1 MPDQERKE
9 QRGLLDGQKDFHNGN
24 KEFLDGN
31 KEFLIE
37 KIKEKPV
44 NKKKL
49 IRRTIITVSMA
60 VIFGLVACVTFLVLE
75 PVISNWLYPKEEP
88 EIQTVEFPEDK
99 EEMSPE
105 EMLAE
110 NLPTESP
117 EPTPAPTPEPTRNP
131 GDGGD
136 TYVPLGEEQV
146 QDILSQVTFDLNHY
160 KQLYTALHD
169 YGNELGR
176 SVVTVTAVTSN
187 LDWFNSVQERRNQCS
202 GVIIFENGM
211 ELLILT
217 DYSAIRSAERLL
229 LTFYDESQTGAQLKQ
244 YNEATNL
251 AVLSVPL
258 EELSDAVRGGPG
270 NAQDGFEAGVQ
281 DSPTGAGAPGN
292 QDPDAPED
300 ENPDEPGDLGASG
313 SPGQGNTGAQD
324 SGGQTARN
332 PEEPESG
339 LPIVEF
345 GYSNAKSL
353 AGTPVIAVGSP
364 MGTSNSLSY
373 GMITASGTTVSTADR
388 NYRILLTDISGSQNA
403 SGALFDL
410 QGKMIGFITNHRTGS
425 DMKNLIMAY
434 GITDLQRTVE
444 KMSNGAEIAYLG
456 IRGEDVPR
464 EVNAELGIPFGAYVE
479 EFDMDSPA
487 MRAGIQRGD
496 VITAIGEKSVSGF
509 MEYSNALMDLEPG
522 QTVEVTVMRQAQE
535 EYKEMKFNIELGG
548 VR

>member
-1 MPDQERKE
+1 M
-9 QRGLLDGQKDFHNGN
+9 
-24 KEFLDGN
+24 
-31 KEFLIE
+31 
-37 KIKEKPV
+37 

-117 EPTPAPTPEPTRNP
+117 EPTSAPTPEPTRNP
-131 GDGGD
+131 GDGSGD
-136 TYVPLGEEQV
+136 PYVPLGEEQV

-176 SVVTVTAVTSN
+176 SIVTVTAVTSN
-187 LDWFNSVQERRNQCS
+187 VDWFNSVQERRNQCS
-202 GVIIFENGM
+202 GVIISENGM

-258 EELSDAVRGGPG
+258 EELSDAVRGGSG
-270 NAQDGFEAGVQ
+270 NAQDGFETGAQ
-281 DSPTGAGAPGN
+281 DSPAGAGAPGN
-292 QDPDAPED
+292 QDPGAPENED
-300 ENPDEPGDLGASG
+300 PDEPGDLGASG

-332 PEEPESG
+332 PDEPESG
-339 LPIVEF
+339 LPIAEF

-410 QGKMIGFITNHRTGS
+410 QGKMIGFITNYRTGS
-425 DMKNLIMAY
+425 DMKNLITAY
-434 GITDLQRTVE
+434 GITDLQKTVE

-456 IRGEDVPR
+456 IQGEDVPR

-522 QTVEVTVMRQAQE
+522 QTVEVTVMRQVQE